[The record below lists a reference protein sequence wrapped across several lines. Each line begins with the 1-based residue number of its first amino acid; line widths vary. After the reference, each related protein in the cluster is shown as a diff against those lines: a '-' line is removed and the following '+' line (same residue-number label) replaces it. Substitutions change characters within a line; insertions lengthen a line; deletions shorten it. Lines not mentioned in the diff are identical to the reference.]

1 MKLNAIA
8 KRKIEEFVKMNGSFK
23 LEPYYNTKG
32 ILDGQIWKD
41 QTEKILNILG
51 KTDLDILGTN
61 LGYEYTIKGF
71 STMVLVQKC
80 EVLFAEISD
89 LDIELN

>member
-8 KRKIEEFVKMNGSFK
+8 KRKIEEFVKMNGAFK

-32 ILDGQIWKD
+32 IRDGQIWKD

-51 KTDLDILGTN
+51 KTDLYIVSTN
-61 LGYEYTIKGF
+61 IGYEYTIKGF
-71 STMVLVQKC
+71 STVVMVFKENKVI
-80 EVLFAEISD
+80 FAEEVS
-89 LDIELN
+89 DIELN